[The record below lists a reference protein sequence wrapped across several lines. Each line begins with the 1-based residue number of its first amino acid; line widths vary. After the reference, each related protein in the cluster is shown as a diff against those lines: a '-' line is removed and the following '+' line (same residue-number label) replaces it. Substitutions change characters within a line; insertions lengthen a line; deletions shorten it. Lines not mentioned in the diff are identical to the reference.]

1 MNIGERRT
9 RAMNSWVRCW
19 AGAIGTLASVG
30 LAGCASGP
38 DPEVVRAQAA
48 VQEARDDQAVAEYA
62 PEALRDA
69 EQALVQ
75 AEQGQRQGLDDEEVD
90 HLAYVAEQ
98 KAAIAQSQA
107 VEQRSQDE
115 LVQQLRAQ
123 QTSRGM
129 VVTLEDVLFEVNGA
143 ALQPGAQTELL
154 RLADYLKRN
163 PDRKILIEGH
173 TDNTGGSEYNLH
185 LSQLRAQSVDSYL
198 ISSGV
203 PADRIRA
210 IGYGETRPEAPND
223 SATGRQQN
231 RRVEIVILDAG
242 ESFAGVAGG

>member
-1 MNIGERRT
+1 MD
-9 RAMNSWVRCW
+9 SWMRCW
-19 AGAIGTLASVG
+19 AATIGTLACLGVF
-30 LAGCASGP
+30 GCATGP
-38 DPEVVRAQAA
+38 DPQVVRAKAA

-75 AEQGQRQGLDDEEVD
+75 AEQGQRQGLDDDEID

-98 KAAIAQSQA
+98 KAAIAKSQA

-115 LVQQLRAQ
+115 LVQQLRAER
-123 QTSRGM
+123 TSRGM

-143 ALQPGAQTELL
+143 QLQPGAQTELL
-154 RLADYLKRN
+154 HLADYLKRN
-163 PDRKILIEGH
+163 PDRKIMIEGH
-173 TDNTGGSEYNLH
+173 TDNTGSSDYNLR
-185 LSQLRAQSVDSYL
+185 LSQLRAQSVESYL
-198 ISSGV
+198 LASGV
-203 PADRIRA
+203 SPDRIRA

-242 ESFAGVAGG
+242 KSFAGVGG

>member
-1 MNIGERRT
+1 MDNW
-9 RAMNSWVRCW
+9 ARCW
-19 AGAIGTLASVG
+19 AGAIGTVASVG
-30 LAGCASGP
+30 VFGCATGP
-38 DPEVVRAQAA
+38 DPEVERAQAA
-48 VQEARDDQAVAEYA
+48 VQEARSNQAVVQYA
-62 PEALRDA
+62 PVALRDA

-75 AEQGQRQGLDDEEVD
+75 VEQGQRQDLDDEEID
-90 HLAYVAEQ
+90 HLAYLAEQ
-98 KAAIAQSQA
+98 KAAIAQAQA
-107 VEQRSQDE
+107 IEQRSQDQ
-115 LVQQLRAQ
+115 LLQQLRAER
-123 QTSRGM
+123 TDRGL

-143 ALQPGAQTELL
+143 ELQPGAQVELV
-154 RLADYLKRN
+154 RLAEYLKRD

-173 TDNTGGSEYNLH
+173 TDNTGSSEYNLQ
-185 LSQLRAQSVDSYL
+185 LSQLRAQSVESFL
-198 ISSGV
+198 VGNGV

>member
-1 MNIGERRT
+1 MDNR
-9 RAMNSWVRCW
+9 VRCW
-19 AGAIGTLASVG
+19 AGAIGTLASIG
-30 LAGCASGP
+30 LSGCATGP
-38 DPEVVRAQAA
+38 DPEVARAQAA
-48 VQEARDDQAVAEYA
+48 VQEARDDQAVSEYA

-115 LVQQLRAQ
+115 LVQQLRAER
-123 QTSRGM
+123 TSRGM

-143 ALQPGAQTELL
+143 ALQPGAQAELL
-154 RLADYLKRN
+154 RLADYLNRN
-163 PDRKILIEGH
+163 PDRKIMIEGH
-173 TDNTGGSEYNLH
+173 TDNTGGSDYNLQ

-198 ISSGV
+198 VSSGV
-203 PADRIRA
+203 PPERIRA

-242 ESFAGVAGG
+242 ESFAGVAG

>member
-1 MNIGERRT
+1 MDNW
-9 RAMNSWVRCW
+9 MRCW

-30 LAGCASGP
+30 VSGCATGP

-48 VQEARDDQAVAEYA
+48 VQEARDDQAVTEYA

-75 AEQGQRQGLDDEEVD
+75 AEQGQRQGLGDEQVD

-98 KAAIAQSQA
+98 KAEIARSQA

-115 LVQQLRAQ
+115 LLQQLRAER
-123 QTSRGM
+123 TDRGM
-129 VVTLEDVLFEVNGA
+129 VVTLEDVLFQVNGA
-143 ALQPGAQTELL
+143 DLQPGAQTELI

-163 PDRKILIEGH
+163 PDRKIMIEGH
-173 TDNTGGSEYNLH
+173 TDNTGSSEYNLQ
-185 LSQLRAQSVDSYL
+185 LSQLRALSVESFL
-198 ISSGV
+198 VGSGV
-203 PADRIRA
+203 SPDRIRA
-210 IGYGETRPEAPND
+210 TGYGETRPEAPND

>member
-1 MNIGERRT
+1 
-9 RAMNSWVRCW
+9 MNSWVRCW
-19 AGAIGTLASVG
+19 AGAIGTLAGVG

-48 VQEARDDQAVAEYA
+48 VQEARDDQTVAEYA

-115 LVQQLRAQ
+115 LVQQLRAE

-163 PDRKILIEGH
+163 PDRKALIEGH
-173 TDNTGGSEYNLH
+173 TDNTGGSDYNLQ
-185 LSQLRAQSVDSYL
+185 LSQLRAQSVESYL
-198 ISSGV
+198 VSSGV
-203 PADRIRA
+203 PADRTRA

-242 ESFAGVAGG
+242 KSFAGVAGG